1 MGKYAVFAEN
11 AKEEFTHIKKDIT
24 YQKALD
30 LFDRAVFRF
39 KSHPLPTRIS
49 LYVFIGEQR
58 VLLKT
63 VKKKGE
69 LSKWE

>member
-1 MGKYAVFAEN
+1 MAKCAVIAEN
-11 AKEEFTHIKKDIT
+11 AKEEFSHIKRDIT

-30 LFDRAVFRF
+30 MFDRAKFRF
-39 KSHPLPTRIS
+39 KSHPLPTRLS
-49 LYVFIGEQR
+49 LYIFIGEQR
-58 VLLKT
+58 VLVKT